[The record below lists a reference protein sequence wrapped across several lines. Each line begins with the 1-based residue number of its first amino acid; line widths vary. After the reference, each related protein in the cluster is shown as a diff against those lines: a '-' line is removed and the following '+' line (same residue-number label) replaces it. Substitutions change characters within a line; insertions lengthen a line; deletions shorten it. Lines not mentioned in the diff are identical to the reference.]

1 MHLSK
6 QHHASSSIALQR
18 RKSFTFDVNQQAA
31 SLGQWQQQYDQHSAG
46 IFSGY
51 LDEIKFAGFHFFE
64 EFTNQALQQQ
74 CCVKAD
80 NLWLGFSLQSQR
92 LKINNQGVL
101 AGQLMI
107 SPSEVE
113 FELITPADFHI
124 YGLVLN
130 KEFMDNELFGTDTQ
144 DWANQSAY
152 SQVSAPNHYVS
163 YELAKL
169 TSLLLS
175 SYTTGCDQ
183 YGFLNNKLHRLT
195 TLIPLIT
202 SKIADLL
209 TQTTCGFQEKSVS
222 YQTKRRVITKI
233 NNYIKQH
240 NDSPLTVTKLCQISN
255 VSRRTLQYCF
265 QQGLG
270 MSPMQYI
277 RDCRLNEI
285 RRILLKENNH
295 IGISCLALNF
305 GFFHLGTFNH
315 QYKTLFG
322 ETPTKTL
329 QRAGHYQQVI
339 LG

>member
-6 QHHASSSIALQR
+6 QHHVPTSTALQR
-18 RKSFTFDVNQQAA
+18 CKSFSFDVNQQAA
-31 SLGQWQQQYDQHSAG
+31 SLGQWEQHYDQHSG
-46 IFSGY
+46 GVFNGY
-51 LDEIKFAGFHFFE
+51 LDELKFAGFHFFE

-92 LKINNQGVL
+92 PKINNQGVL
-101 AGQLMI
+101 AGQLMMR
-107 SPSEVE
+107 PSKVE

-130 KEFMDNELFGTDTQ
+130 KKSMDNELFGTDTQ
-144 DWANQSAY
+144 HWVNQSAN
-152 SQVSAPNHYVS
+152 SQVCAPNPYVS

-175 SYTTGCDQ
+175 SHTTGGHQ
-183 YGFLNNKLHRLT
+183 YDFLNNKLHRLT

-209 TQTTCGFQEKSVS
+209 TQTVCGFQENSVS

-240 NDSPLTVTKLCQISN
+240 NDSPLTVTRLCQISN

-265 QQGLG
+265 QQGVG

-277 RDCRLNEI
+277 RDCRLNDI
-285 RRILLKENNH
+285 RRILLKENNQ
-295 IGISCLALNF
+295 IGIACLALNF

-315 QYKTLFG
+315 QYKTLFS
-322 ETPTKTL
+322 ETPTQTM